1 MPGIIIKIK
10 NKKQE
15 KVVKA
20 FLENQ
25 DIDYSSIAEEDAAV
39 YTTKKKEK
47 RPKKTSKAKERLIAE
62 IKEAVKQINLIK
74 EGKLKARPIQELLDE
89 L

>member
-1 MPGIIIKIK
+1 MPDIIIKIK

-20 FLENQ
+20 FLDDQE
-25 DIDYSSIAEEDAAV
+25 IDYNSVVEEDEAV
-39 YTTKKKEK
+39 YVTKKKA
-47 RPKKTSKAKERLIAE
+47 RSKKNSKAKEKLIAE

-74 EGKLKARPIQELLDE
+74 QGKLKARPVQELLDE